1 MYRVIQIR
9 KRENGRVLCYDVGD
23 LRVELGDYCILEAE
37 RGVDYGQVFSESLTE
52 EGRVEEPFR
61 KVIRK
66 VTPEDLQQIESNR
79 KEAENTFGV
88 CQRKIEEKNMS
99 MKLVSAEYSFD
110 KSRLLFYFT
119 ADGRVDFR
127 ELVKDLAGIFKT
139 RIELRQI
146 GVRDEARMMGG
157 VGPCGRLLCCAS
169 FLHDFEP
176 INIRMAKTQRQPLDP
191 EKISGVCG
199 RLLCCLKY
207 EDEFYRAVSR
217 KFPKD
222 GQTVMTPRGEGKVV
236 DANYIKGTV
245 VIELEDDRKQEFSC
259 REIEV
264 KKNE

>member
-1 MYRVIQIR
+1 MPKIVQIR
-9 KRENGRVLCYDVGD
+9 KRENGRIVSYDIGE
-23 LRVELGDYCILEAE
+23 LRLEPGDYCVLEAE
-37 RGVDYGQVFSESLTE
+37 RGVDYGQVCTE
-52 EGRVEEPFR
+52 PADAEGQGEEPLR
-61 KVIRK
+61 KIIRK
-66 VTPEDLQQIESNR
+66 VTPEDLGRIDSNR
-79 KEAENTFGV
+79 EEADNAFGV
-88 CQRKIEEKNMS
+88 CQKKIEEKELP
-99 MKLVSAEYSFD
+99 MKLVAAEYSFD

-127 ELVKDLAGIFKT
+127 ELVKELAGVFKT

-146 GVRDEARMMGG
+146 GVRDEAKMLGG
-157 VGPCGRLLCCAS
+157 VGPCGRHLCCAS

-207 EDEFYRAVSR
+207 EDEFYRSISR

-222 GQTVMTPRGEGKVV
+222 GQTVTTAQGEGKVL

-245 VIELEDDRKQEFSC
+245 LVELEDERKLEFP
-259 REIEV
+259 RGEV
-264 KKNE
+264 KIKKDG